1 MSFETSQVVSSL
13 INANSFLESKL
24 RELKL
29 RNDELEKKIQKYE
42 LKSFKTDYFS
52 AETRTRQRIFKN
64 IKDIITNLNEDLNR
78 TNLDLTIKYVQIV
91 KKMDMILLQI
101 RISLI
106 YLKQRKFQYKKFF
119 ISKISYLLVIKSM
132 QLLEAIFK

>member
-1 MSFETSQVVSSL
+1 MSFETSQVVTSL
-13 INANSFLESKL
+13 INANSVLESKL

-64 IKDIITNLNEDLNR
+64 IKEIIINLNDN
-78 TNLDLTIKYVQIV
+78 
-91 KKMDMILLQI
+91 
-101 RISLI
+101 
-106 YLKQRKFQYKKFF
+106 
-119 ISKISYLLVIKSM
+119 KSR
-132 QLLEAIFK
+132 FDN